1 MQICPQG
8 TACDTR
14 IPMWW
19 MTTIPG
25 GLDGAADAVTSQRP
39 SAMLLVTLPALR
51 PKTIHDSDV

>member
-1 MQICPQG
+1 
-8 TACDTR
+8 
-14 IPMWW
+14 